1 MRSVLCHPAE
11 GVIAYQRALDLL
23 PADAPALLR
32 AGVLAGLA
40 QLRAVTGDPERTAAL
55 LTEAERAP
63 DPTADLVVDMS
74 TARLLL
80 LIRLSRFAELE
91 AAAEHGARATAAAD
105 RPDQAFAGLV
115 TAACGL
121 AAGGDLDGA
130 LRMADQAL
138 TLTHGIAVLTLPC
151 LAARAHLLARV
162 GRYDE
167 ALAAAGEQ
175 LALADRLDSPRFAAL
190 AQGDAGL
197 VALAAG
203 RSADAADL
211 LAAALDGDAPVSRP
225 ATRLARAEA
234 LAGAGRVDEA
244 AAEVRRAALEPVRG
258 GDQPWALVP
267 RMSRV
272 QGLVALARG
281 DRATAR
287 RRFGE
292 AIAASGRL
300 TPPTPGD
307 DLMAALVDLGR
318 PPVVGLVEPERELER
333 LRAELAAVEEA
344 RCPASL

>member
-23 PADAPALLR
+23 PAHAPALLR

-55 LTEAERAP
+55 LTEAERAAP
-63 DPTADLVVDMS
+63 DPTADLVADVS

-80 LIRLSRFAELE
+80 LIRLGRFAELE
-91 AAAEHGARATAAAD
+91 AAAQQGARATAAAD

-190 AQGDAGL
+190 ARGDAGL

-203 RSADAADL
+203 R
-211 LAAALDGDAPVSRP
+211 
-225 ATRLARAEA
+225 
-234 LAGAGRVDEA
+234 
-244 AAEVRRAALEPVRG
+244 
-258 GDQPWALVP
+258 
-267 RMSRV
+267 
-272 QGLVALARG
+272 
-281 DRATAR
+281 
-287 RRFGE
+287 
-292 AIAASGRL
+292 
-300 TPPTPGD
+300 
-307 DLMAALVDLGR
+307 
-318 PPVVGLVEPERELER
+318 
-333 LRAELAAVEEA
+333 
-344 RCPASL
+344 